1 METPHSWNRLAP
13 ERARRK
19 LERRVAPEPPEAAL
33 RENFVR
39 DTFAS
44 VADMGGHMKR
54 EDLEYALN
62 RAGLRPTEIQLQ
74 SLWDRMDAN
83 RDGRASLIDFVRE
96 CGEVLAAAAFPRR
109 ECALGLQGHE
119 IAPLELATIDHIPA
133 YRSKESHEQRLAA
146 LREETLELVA
156 EKEGMVARI
165 ECLFAAQ
172 GVRDMEL
179 EALRSKQDQ
188 TAELERELAAAR
200 GKKVELQVAH
210 KEVLEENV
218 MLRRRVTALGGDIG
232 DLPHQRSAFSEE
244 QEAVLLELQA
254 QVIFVLVTARWA
266 YVSYRDVRTAMHECA
281 IISVARC

>member
-1 METPHSWNRLAP
+1 
-13 ERARRK
+13 
-19 LERRVAPEPPEAAL
+19 
-33 RENFVR
+33 
-39 DTFAS
+39 
-44 VADMGGHMKR
+44 
-54 EDLEYALN
+54 
-62 RAGLRPTEIQLQ
+62 
-74 SLWDRMDAN
+74 
-83 RDGRASLIDFVRE
+83 
-96 CGEVLAAAAFPRR
+96 
-109 ECALGLQGHE
+109 
-119 IAPLELATIDHIPA
+119 
-133 YRSKESHEQRLAA
+133 
-146 LREETLELVA
+146 
-156 EKEGMVARI
+156 
-165 ECLFAAQ
+165 
-172 GVRDMEL
+172 MEL